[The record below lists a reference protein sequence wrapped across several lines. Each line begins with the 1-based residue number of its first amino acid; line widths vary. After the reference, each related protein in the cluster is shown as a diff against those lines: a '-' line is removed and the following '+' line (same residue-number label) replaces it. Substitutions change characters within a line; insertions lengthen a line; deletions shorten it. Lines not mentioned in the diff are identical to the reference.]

1 MIPGLGPRAA
11 EPHSLWLQT
20 GQSEAPSLLLPSPD
34 ETLGEHTASCPPPF
48 LPATAPPPPSR
59 GFSSQRVRS
68 SNFYLLPLTSLSFFS
83 FEMGMSALDP
93 RAPGGAKGD
102 QGCESAFCKP
112 PRPCAWL
119 FPTQAEASG
128 LGSVSGFWVRFWP
141 QLLLWKLRQ
150 VTLSLSAFIS
160 SLVK

>member
-20 GQSEAPSLLLPSPD
+20 GQSEAPSLLLPSPN

-48 LPATAPPPPSR
+48 LPATAPLPLAQDSAVREYVLPTFISFPSR
-59 GFSSQRVRS
+59 ASVS
-68 SNFYLLPLTSLSFFS
+68 
-83 FEMGMSALDP
+83 SALKWACQ
-93 RAPGGAKGD
+93 RLTRERPGGAKGD
-102 QGCESAFCKP
+102 QGRESAFCKP
-112 PRPCAWL
+112 SRPCAWL

-141 QLLLWKLRQ
+141 QLLLWKLGQ